1 MTSKCVYLHNL
12 LDIVGVMTVLLE
24 MDVIGRVKCK
34 VGITEKNQT
43 LDYMNRLYETLYVLT
58 IVRDANLKI
67 FDL

>member
-1 MTSKCVYLHNL
+1 MYMTSKCVYLHNL

-43 LDYMNRLYETLYVLT
+43 LNYMNGLYEIVRMNY
-58 IVRDANLKI
+58 IVRDTNL
-67 FDL
+67 L